1 VTTTIVIGYGNT
13 LRRDDGAGVAAAER
27 LARDFPG
34 ANVRTA
40 QELHPELA
48 EQLAS
53 CDLAVFLDASV
64 RTSTLCVTRVSP
76 ARSVHGAEGHALSPA
91 GVLALCSG
99 LYGHA
104 PQEALLVE
112 IPASEC
118 GFGETMSA
126 QTLRMTDYCVLL
138 ISELLTGETTAG
150 ILLDLAPSPAA
161 G

>member
-1 VTTTIVIGYGNT
+1 MTTTIVIGYGNT

-53 CDLAVFLDASV
+53 CALAVFIDASV
-64 RTSTLCVTRVSP
+64 RTTNVCVTRVFPGGST
-76 ARSVHGAEGHALSPA
+76 HGAEGHALSPA
-91 GVLALCSG
+91 GLLALCSA

-104 PQEALLVE
+104 PEEAILVE
-112 IPASEC
+112 IPALEC

-126 QTLRMTDYCVLL
+126 ETARMVDRSVHI
-138 ISELLTGETTAG
+138 ISELLQGVTTPEI
-150 ILLDLAPSPAA
+150 ILYLVPSPS
-161 G
+161 GN

>member
-1 VTTTIVIGYGNT
+1 M
-13 LRRDDGAGVAAAER
+13 
-27 LARDFPG
+27 LARNSPG
-34 ANVRTA
+34 ANVLA
-40 QELHPELA
+40 VQELHPELA

-53 CDLAVFLDASV
+53 CELAVFLDASV
-64 RTSTLCVTRVSP
+64 RTSTLCVTRVTP
-76 ARSVHGAEGHALSPA
+76 ARSLHGAEGHALSPG

-104 PQEALLVE
+104 PEEALLVE

-126 QTLRMTDYCVLL
+126 HTLRMIDYCVQI
-138 ISELLTGETTAG
+138 ISELILEETTPG
-150 ILLDLAPSPAA
+150 ILLNLTPSPAA

>member
-1 VTTTIVIGYGNT
+1 M
-13 LRRDDGAGVAAAER
+13 AAAEV

-34 ANVRTA
+34 ANVVA
-40 QELHPELA
+40 VQELHPELA
-48 EQLAS
+48 EQLAP
-53 CDLAVFLDASV
+53 CELAVFLDASV
-64 RTSTLCVTRVSP
+64 RTSTLCVSRVSP

-126 QTLRMTDYCVLL
+126 ATLRMVDCCVQI
-138 ISELLTGETTAG
+138 ISELILGETTPG
-150 ILLDLAPSPAA
+150 ILLNLTPSPAA
-161 G
+161 D